1 MKLVAMFFLSFCG
14 CTAAAQS
21 APHRSQI
28 DVREFGALCN
38 NQTDDSTAL
47 QNAIATGITDGQP
60 VYVPGGTC
68 VHKATLIMNR
78 GAKSVRLL
86 GTPFQ
91 SVLKYTGIGS
101 GWLWKNGDGKG
112 FIYDPVVFGIS
123 FVCGNVAG
131 CAKGIEAYTL
141 SEAVFR
147 DVEVGQA
154 DGVFGTNWFCS
165 ACNIMDLDHLV
176 LSADNKAAVSA
187 VGLDCVRCSAV
198 IIRSG
203 DFFNFSNATLR
214 FSGPTTH
221 VVVDGNWF
229 ESQDTAILF
238 DDSASGG
245 AISAD
250 LISIINNRFLFNG
263 AGGVA
268 AKPGTFQNQVALRF
282 NNSGTKPM
290 TMTGVLFGPG
300 NSVYCAAGLCHS
312 ATPILVSV
320 SPTTAS
326 GTSLDLTA
334 RDNTIRGLSSGIV
347 TSNSTKVALY
357 LENNR
362 SQDQGGKTLSSEVV
376 GTATRLH

>member
-1 MKLVAMFFLSFCG
+1 MKYLVAGTLFLASF
-14 CTAAAQS
+14 AVRAVP
-21 APHRSQI
+21 APVQI
-28 DVREFGALCN
+28 DVRDYGAVCDGHS
-38 NQTDDSTAL
+38 DDSAGL
-47 QNAIATGITDGQP
+47 QKAIDVSIAQGQP
-60 VYVPGGTC
+60 VYIPGGIC
-68 VHKATLIMNR
+68 FHKSTLHMNS
-78 GAKSVRLL
+78 GNKSVHLI

-91 SVLKYTGIGS
+91 SVLKYGGAES
-101 GWLWKNGDGKG
+101 GWVWRNGDGHA
-112 FIYDPVVFGIS
+112 FIYNPVVLGIT
-123 FVCGNVAG
+123 FVCGNASG
-131 CAKGIEAYTL
+131 CGKGIEAYTL
-141 SEAVFR
+141 SEGVFR
-147 DVEVGQA
+147 DVDIAQS
-154 DGVFGTNWFCS
+154 DGAFSTDWFCS
-165 ACNIMDLDHLV
+165 GCNIMNVDHLV

-300 NSVYCAAGLCHS
+300 NSVYCAAGLCRS

-326 GTSLDLTA
+326 GTSVDLTA
-334 RDNTIRGLSSGIV
+334 RDNTFRGLSSGIV